1 MNLKEVTPFYKMFV
15 STKLTVLRFA
25 FLIMVLVGFSVKS
38 QAQCGAYQ
46 SNDAGYNVDMG
57 TSGWSTWN
65 GSSWP
70 GVSSITAARSG
81 RYYFTQT
88 STTYTAGSPFYLKSP
103 KINTPQTFSLWVKTS
118 VATVNYSISF
128 SDDNAAT
135 WTNITNGVTTLS
147 TTAHPTPFA
156 VSTAIIPAASTTAW
170 QLATITAAFPAN
182 VNGYYFRIVD
192 ARTSGTAGTLMID
205 DVSWSSSVASENTII
220 IPVVNPVAATPT
232 VCNMTIQPGVVYHFY
247 DVGGKSDFY
256 SNGQTNT
263 VYLTPAN
270 AGDKIKITFV
280 PANFLMANS
289 PADNLNIYDSTT
301 LGTNPILGS
310 PFSASPGSTTPYV
323 SSLSTDG
330 SMAVKFIS
338 NNTYAVTNA
347 ASSNDGF
354 ELLVECSSS
363 VCPSPVTTPVI
374 SAIASTTATMSWTGI
389 ATGYEYATT
398 NTNVAPTG
406 AGTYTTATS
415 VSLTGLTPDTFY
427 YGWVRS
433 KCSASSYSPW
443 VHTTG
448 FMTLCAPVS
457 IPYLENFTGLDI
469 VLPTCTSQ
477 TPAGDFSTILAN
489 GNLAATITGETFFTK
504 PVALSSG
511 TTYKLSYDY
520 SALLGNASFGVYI
533 GTVND
538 ATMII
543 PANNIATHNNI
554 SATTTNSFNIT
565 VPTTGYYYIGFY
577 LISTS
582 SSPTTQLVLDNISI
596 DCITPVIT
604 PSTTTVCGS
613 NTIVTLTGSVTS
625 GFTWATSAGT
635 LYSDAAATIPY
646 VALTNTTTVYFRTS
660 ANATITVTGING
672 GCSKTA
678 TQNITMN
685 STTWNG
691 TAWSN
696 GTPSSTVQAIFNGN
710 YASNNLVSPGNLNAC
725 SVIVQSGTALFKAG
739 HSLIVQSTVVVS
751 GGTLTFEDTASLV
764 QVANV
769 TNGVGVVN
777 GGNSGNITYL
787 RNTAPMTLYDYT
799 YWSSPVS
806 PQTLSALSPSTP
818 TSRYYSY
825 NATTSA
831 WTSVPA
837 STNMTA
843 GTGYIVRAPSTF
855 STVTPQVYNGSFS
868 GVPNSGSITTPIVGA
883 NKYNL
888 IGNPYPSA
896 INADLFLSNAA
907 NNTVVDATIY
917 LWTHNTPITN
927 NVYTANDY
935 AVYNYLGGT
944 GTTAAPNSGLNTSVP
959 NGKIASGQSFFIKGL
974 TSGNATFLNSMRV
987 TGSNNQFFKT
997 SNTNTINNGIAGRI
1011 WLDISNDQGAYK
1023 QALIGYAQQASLGLD
1038 RGYDGEYFNFGG
1050 GISLYSIAATTN
1062 LAIQGR
1068 PTPFSNTDE
1077 VPLGFSVAAAGTFTI
1092 NLSNV
1097 DGLFTSQNIYL
1108 KDKLLN
1114 TTVNL
1119 KQGAYTFTSDL
1130 GVFNDRFVVVYRNKI
1145 RNTYNTLT
1153 PQHLEEN

>member
-1 MNLKEVTPFYKMFV
+1 MIG
-15 STKLTVLRFA
+15 STKLTLLRFA

-38 QAQCGAYQ
+38 QAQGPYQ
-46 SNDAGYNVDMG
+46 YYNGGYGSQMG
-57 TSGWSTWN
+57 TDGWLNYPGLGNWVY
-65 GSSWP
+65 SSLNNA
-70 GVSSITAARSG
+70 GAMIARSG
-81 RYYFTQT
+81 AYCVSQSGTNST
-88 STTYTAGSPFYLKSP
+88 SPISIQSP
-103 KINTPQTFSLWVKTS
+103 KINTPQTFSFWAK
-118 VATVNYSISF
+118 ATAAAVTCSITF
-128 SDDNAAT
+128 SDDNGANWKT
-135 WTNITNGVTTLS
+135 ITNGVTTIS
-147 TTAHPTPFA
+147 TVAHPTPYA
-156 VSTAIIPAASTTAW
+156 VSSAVIPVLTTSW
-170 QLATITAAFPAN
+170 QLVTVTAAFPAS
-182 VNGYYFRIVD
+182 VNGYYFRISD
-192 ARTSGTAGTLMID
+192 SRPNGTAGTLYLD
-205 DVSWSSSVASENTII
+205 DFSWISSVASENTIVV
-220 IPVVNPVAATPT
+220 PLVNPVAATPSS
-232 VCNMTIQPGVVYHFY
+232 CTISVPTTAVYNFF
-247 DVGGKSDFY
+247 DVGGKEDYY
-256 SNGQTNT
+256 SKGQTNN
-263 VYLTPAN
+263 VVFTPAT
-270 AGDKIKITFV
+270 AGDKIKITFI
-280 PANFLMANS
+280 PLYCGMATTANKIIIC
-289 PADNLNIYDSTT
+289 DNTT
-301 LGTNPILGS
+301 TVGNVNPITMSLIPS
-310 PFSASPGSTTPYV
+310 PFSASFPPNTVSYV
-323 SSLSTDG
+323 SSLSSNG
-330 SMAVKFIS
+330 SIAMQFIS
-338 NNTYAVTNA
+338 NGTYAATGFTTML
-347 ASSNDGF
+347 DGF
-354 ELLVECSSS
+354 DIKVECSSS

-374 SAIASTTATMSWTGI
+374 SAITSTTATMSWTGI
-389 ATGYEYATT
+389 AAGYEYMATNST
-398 NTNVAPTG
+398 TAPTG
-406 AGTYTTATS
+406 TGTYTTGTS
-415 VSLTGLTPDTFY
+415 VSLTGLTPDLYY

-433 KCSASSYSPW
+433 KCGATFYSPW

-457 IPYLENFTGLDI
+457 IPYLEDFTGLDV

-477 TPAGDFSTILAN
+477 TPAGDFQTVLAN

-511 TTYKLSYDY
+511 TTYKLSYNY
-520 SALLGNASFGVYI
+520 SALSGNASFGVYI
-533 GTVND
+533 GTIND
-538 ATMII
+538 TTMII

-582 SSPTTQLVLDNISI
+582 NSPTTQLVLDNISI

-646 VALTNTTTVYFRTS
+646 VALTNATTVYFRTS

-696 GTPSSTVQAIFNGN
+696 GSPSSTVQAIFNGN

-725 SVIVQSGTALFKAG
+725 SVIVQSGTVLFKAG

-764 QVANV
+764 QVASV

-818 TSRYYSY
+818 TSRCYSY

-917 LWTHNTPITN
+917 LWTHNTPIAN

-944 GTTAAPNSGLNTSVP
+944 GTSAATNSGLNTSVP

-997 SNTNTINNGIAGRI
+997 SNTNTISNGIAGRI

-1097 DGLFTSQNIYL
+1097 DGLFTSQNVYL

-1114 TTVNL
+1114 TIVNL

-1145 RNTYNTLT
+1145 RNTYNTLSV
-1153 PQHLEEN
+1153 QHLEED